1 MATALS
7 GASSQARRGRILML
21 GGRGR
26 RMKVQRTGR
35 EGSLESKLE
44 WDLYC
49 PTLEYLV
56 FIVSLFSF
64 IVNQPEGQRVVS

>member
-7 GASSQARRGRILML
+7 GTSSQARRGRTLML

-35 EGSLESKLE
+35 EGGLGSKLE
-44 WDLYC
+44 WDLYR
-49 PTLEYLV
+49 PTLSIWCLLSHWL
-56 FIVSLFSF
+56 VSL
-64 IVNQPEGQRVVS
+64 